1 VASSSPLRAA
11 ITALVTA
18 ALLSACA
25 AFSRPSRPT
34 AGAFD
39 PARVADIDVL
49 ALPVVPELSDA
60 VRANLRDAFT
70 RGRAAGLQPDVFSK
84 LGDCMTEN
92 AHFLIP
98 FGDGDFDL
106 GPHSDLAS
114 VVARFSRT
122 PARAGKPW
130 TQNSF
135 GTPSLAA
142 AGGFNIAAPLD
153 ATWSNPEWCGGAESP
168 LACEL
173 RVARPSILVI
183 MFGTND
189 VAATS
194 PADFD
199 FYLRTLVHDALD
211 AGVVPLLSTFPM
223 RPEDPEKTL
232 LFNRIIVAAA
242 REYQVP
248 VMNLFRAL
256 ETLPGRGVDP
266 NDTIHLSVPPDG
278 RTDILDDEHLRF
290 GFPMRNLVTLQ
301 ALQITAA
308 ALE

>member
-1 VASSSPLRAA
+1 MAPFRA
-11 ITALVTA
+11 LPV
-18 ALLSACA
+18 ALLVALLAACA
-25 AFSRPSRPT
+25 PFSRPARPT

-39 PARVADIDVL
+39 PTRVADIDVL

-60 VRANLRDAFT
+60 VRANVRDAFA
-70 RGRAAGLQPDVFSK
+70 RGRAAGLQPNVFSRI
-84 LGDCMTEN
+84 GDCMTEN

-106 GPHSDLAS
+106 GRHTDLAPT
-114 VVARFSRT
+114 VARFSQQ
-122 PARAGKPW
+122 PARTGNGW

-142 AGGFNIAAPLD
+142 AGGFNVAAPLD
-153 ATWSNPEWCGGAESP
+153 STWADPAWCSAGESP

-173 RVARPSILVI
+173 RVARPSIVVL

-189 VAATS
+189 VAATT

-223 RPEDPEKTL
+223 RPEDPDKTL
-232 LFNRIIVAAA
+232 LLNRIVVAVA
-242 REYQVP
+242 RDYQVP

-256 ETLPGRGVDP
+256 EDLPGRGVDP

-278 RTDILDDEHLRF
+278 RTDVLDDAHLRF
-290 GFPMRNLVTLQ
+290 GFPVRNLVTLQ
-301 ALQITAA
+301 ALQATLAA
-308 ALE
+308 VER